1 MTRAGRPLSF
11 LAQVSTA
18 DIQVPTG
25 VAGLP
30 ADTVLA
36 FFYEA
41 GEQQGWGFHPG
52 DRQFSA
58 VVAVPAADAVA
69 AASPAGALAFP
80 AYRML
85 RRPVTTIP
93 DHGEPS
99 LDELGADYDVFRR
112 LYAGLDRD
120 DKPPWHR
127 MFGWPDL
134 VQNPMQLECQLAS
147 NGIYLGDGKGYRHP
161 RAAELAPGAEDW
173 VLLLQLDTDDKIGW
187 MWGDTGTI
195 YYWIRRQ
202 DLLAGFDAAIEPLRT
217 TPVDQATLDRAL
229 VKMRSSL
236 YAQMEQFAGFGR
248 ANLLA
253 SFALFDND
261 PGKIN
266 VLERGFAAVTPAI
279 LLKTAQEYL
288 RPTNRTVEFIVPAA
302 KTAASR

>member
-1 MTRAGRPLSF
+1 MQLSDADADALGTLARRIFGDAGPLLESSARSSVRLRRAAACPDTDAGSRFGGTALLPGGQAWPATRAGRALSF

-18 DIQVPTG
+18 DIQVPSG
-25 VAGLP
+25 VAVLP
-30 ADTVLA
+30 ADTLLA

-58 VVAVPAADAVA
+58 VIAVPAADAVA

-202 DLLAGFDAAIEPLRT
+202 DLLAARF
-217 TPVDQATLDRAL
+217 DQAW
-229 VKMRSSL
+229 MIF
-236 YAQMEQFAGFGR
+236 QCC
-248 ANLLA
+248 
-253 SFALFDND
+253 
-261 PGKIN
+261 
-266 VLERGFAAVTPAI
+266 
-279 LLKTAQEYL
+279 
-288 RPTNRTVEFIVPAA
+288 
-302 KTAASR
+302 

>member
-1 MTRAGRPLSF
+1 MQLSDADADALGTLARRIFGDAGPLLESLARSSVRLRRAAACPDTDAGSRFGGTALLPGGQAWPATRAGRPLSF

-18 DIQVPTG
+18 DIQVPSG
-25 VAGLP
+25 VAVLP
-30 ADTVLA
+30 ADTLLA

-41 GEQQGWGFHPG
+41 GKQQGWGFHPG

-58 VVAVPAADAVA
+58 VIAVPAADAVA

-147 NGIYLGDGKGYRHP
+147 NGIYLGDGKGYHHP

-202 DLLAGFDAAIEPLRT
+202 DLLAARF
-217 TPVDQATLDRAL
+217 DQAW
-229 VKMRSSL
+229 MIF
-236 YAQMEQFAGFGR
+236 QCC
-248 ANLLA
+248 
-253 SFALFDND
+253 
-261 PGKIN
+261 
-266 VLERGFAAVTPAI
+266 
-279 LLKTAQEYL
+279 
-288 RPTNRTVEFIVPAA
+288 
-302 KTAASR
+302 

>member
-1 MTRAGRPLSF
+1 VQLSDADADALGTLARRHFGDAGRVLESSARSSVRLRRAEACPDTDAGSRFGGTALLPADHAWPMTRAGRPLSF

-41 GEQQGWGFHPG
+41 DEQQGWGFDPG

-58 VVAVPAADAVA
+58 VIPVPAADAVTV
-69 AASPAGALAFP
+69 ASPPQALAFP

-85 RRPVTTIP
+85 PRPVTTIP

-99 LDELGADYDVFRR
+99 LDRLDTDYAVFRR
-112 LYAGLDRD
+112 LYADLDRD
-120 DKPPWHR
+120 DKAPWHR

-147 NGIYLGDGKGYRHP
+147 NGIYVGDPKGYRHP
-161 RAAELAPGAEDW
+161 RAAELAPGAADW
-173 VLLLQLDTDDKIGW
+173 LLLLQLDTDDEIGW

-202 DLLAGFDAAIEPLRT
+202 DLLTARF
-217 TPVDQATLDRAL
+217 DQAW
-229 VKMRSSL
+229 MIF
-236 YAQMEQFAGFGR
+236 QCC
-248 ANLLA
+248 
-253 SFALFDND
+253 
-261 PGKIN
+261 
-266 VLERGFAAVTPAI
+266 
-279 LLKTAQEYL
+279 
-288 RPTNRTVEFIVPAA
+288 
-302 KTAASR
+302 

>member
-1 MTRAGRPLSF
+1 MQLSDADADALGTLARRIFGDAGPLLESLARSSVRLRRAAACPDTDAGSRFGGTALLPGGQAWPATRAGTPLSF

-18 DIQVPTG
+18 DIPVPSG
-25 VAGLP
+25 VAVLP
-30 ADTVLA
+30 ADTLLA

-99 LDELGADYDVFRR
+99 LDQLGADYDLFRR
-112 LYAGLDRD
+112 LHAGLDRD

-202 DLLAGFDAAIEPLRT
+202 DLLAARF
-217 TPVDQATLDRAL
+217 DQAW
-229 VKMRSSL
+229 MIF
-236 YAQMEQFAGFGR
+236 QCC
-248 ANLLA
+248 
-253 SFALFDND
+253 
-261 PGKIN
+261 
-266 VLERGFAAVTPAI
+266 
-279 LLKTAQEYL
+279 
-288 RPTNRTVEFIVPAA
+288 
-302 KTAASR
+302 

>member
-1 MTRAGRPLSF
+1 MQLSDADADALGTLARRIFGDAGPLLESLARSSVRLRRAAACPDTDAGSRFGGTALLPGGQAWPATRAGRPLSF

-18 DIQVPTG
+18 DIQVPSG
-25 VAGLP
+25 VAVLP
-30 ADTVLA
+30 ADTLLA

-195 YYWIRRQ
+195 YHWIRRQ
-202 DLLAGFDAAIEPLRT
+202 DLLAARF
-217 TPVDQATLDRAL
+217 DQAW
-229 VKMRSSL
+229 MIF
-236 YAQMEQFAGFGR
+236 QCC
-248 ANLLA
+248 
-253 SFALFDND
+253 
-261 PGKIN
+261 
-266 VLERGFAAVTPAI
+266 
-279 LLKTAQEYL
+279 
-288 RPTNRTVEFIVPAA
+288 
-302 KTAASR
+302 